1 MKEELVHGCTFQFA
15 KVAPRSTVRHPS
27 DVIRERFP
35 AFDEALCYERRIRQM
50 LGTVF
55 TSERRL
61 FIGVLLT
68 FVAVALLAALDI
80 DADLREG
87 TAPAHVAA
95 EGGVL
100 LLALFGSVFMTRR
113 LVLTMRHASAVEK
126 EALALAGELEVTR
139 AEASRWKSEARDLVR
154 GLAEAIDQQF
164 DRWSLTAAEKEVA
177 LLLLKGLSHKE
188 IAAVRSVTE
197 ATARQQARAVYK
209 KSGLSGRHDLAAFF
223 LEDLM
228 LPMQSR

>member
-1 MKEELVHGCTFQFA
+1 
-15 KVAPRSTVRHPS
+15 
-27 DVIRERFP
+27 
-35 AFDEALCYERRIRQM
+35 M

-61 FIGVLLT
+61 LIGVLLT
-68 FVAVALLAALDI
+68 FLAVALLAALDI

-87 TAPAHVAA
+87 TALTHVAA

-100 LLALFGSVFMTRR
+100 LLALLGSVLMTRR
-113 LVLTMRHASAVEK
+113 LVLTMRHASAVQK

-164 DRWSLTAAEKEVA
+164 ERWRLTAAEKEVA